1 MTSAEFIEAGKRIF
15 GKSGWRG
22 QLAEA
27 LRIDRATVWRYANGI
42 RPVPESISLALEALA
57 NRERVRD
64 L

>member
-1 MTSAEFIEAGKRIF
+1 MTPEDFITAGRRLF

-27 LRIDRATVWRYANGI
+27 LKVDRSTVWRYATGTREI
-42 RPVPESISLALEALA
+42 PGSIVLALEALA
-57 NRERVRD
+57 NRERA